1 MNKQSFKKFKKND
14 YSEEDDYFD
23 RSDKSKMDKRKA
35 RRIKRAIQTR
45 DISGFANDD
54 DTDDYFYADD
64 LER

>member
-1 MNKQSFKKFKKND
+1 
-14 YSEEDDYFD
+14 
-23 RSDKSKMDKRKA
+23 MDKRKA